1 MRKGLIYERFRFKK
15 NHVLKPVEL
24 DYVWMLDEGEDLEHI
39 LQLVGLARV
48 KDSEY
53 IKQTTS

>member
-1 MRKGLIYERFRFKK
+1 MRKGLIYERFRFQK

-24 DYVWMLDEGEDLEHI
+24 DNVWMLDEGEDLEHI